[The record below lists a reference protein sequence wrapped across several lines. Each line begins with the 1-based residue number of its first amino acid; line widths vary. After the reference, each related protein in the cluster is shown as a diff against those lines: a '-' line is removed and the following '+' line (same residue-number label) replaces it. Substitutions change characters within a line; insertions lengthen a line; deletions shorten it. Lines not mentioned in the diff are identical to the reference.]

1 MAGGLLD
8 LNDPSDGWN
17 IDPATLAQMA
27 SAAGTPTWTPGDAS
41 SGDAPADA
49 TIAATDAQPAPAVPA
64 APPATMAD
72 TGGGFW
78 HSLASGIGDAG
89 LALGGGIDPSITG
102 DAASIAGRRA
112 LLNFGLT
119 MLANSGP
126 SYTPRNFG
134 QILASGLSAANQ
146 STIQTEQTHLK
157 AQQLAA
163 TYALKA
169 GQMRIQ
175 EYLAGMKGTKEGQEI
190 AAKSNVSKL
199 AAGGAGAPA
208 AGTTPAPD
216 GTATA
221 PAASAGDFVSSNAPV
236 FQDVA
241 ARTGF
246 PVDFVAG
253 QAGNESGWGTSRA
266 ATQGNNLFGLSDA
279 DGKPLSF
286 PTRQAG
292 IDAYVNLLNSR
303 YKDVPRTGSNTDIGT
318 ALGKAGYNMTVPDYG
333 ARVGAAA
340 DQARRLLPQPTTTAP
355 ATTAAAP
362 GTTMVASTG
371 ATVPTSGVAAPTPS
385 SAPPSS
391 LAATVFG
398 PGSPGWQTLPPAVL
412 PDVAARKA
420 EIEDTYQRDKAVA
433 AASGNDTLL
442 QKANQDRQ
450 ASLSALNNKVTELQT
465 AHQKAETDLNAT
477 MLEKQ
482 QQIAAE
488 NARNTATIQ
497 GHKDVE
503 TQKAQAASD
512 LQRQTELGSINTA
525 RLKPYQEAADQG
537 RGTLSTLDMLDV
549 FAPAI
554 MQGGR
559 DPVAQTHP
567 ELRAYLGLIDPGNP
581 DSDKWNAQDI
591 WTKLNANLA
600 RADVQSFKGR
610 TSNNDLALV
619 TSAQQTLGNDPA
631 MIPIVS
637 GLKRALA
644 LRHIQ
649 ENSLAHDYVAMPT
662 PPPGGLDQYI
672 NSQLPGYDP
681 KHPLTPP
688 PLFNQPPPLHMAV
701 VASQPNWT
709 DDQMAAAKAADDPI
723 QSKYV
728 QSQPVGVPFMTWSTI
743 QGPQGDRYVQAWM
756 VKSPDGSVHQQKF
769 PAYQRAK

>member
-1 MAGGLLD
+1 MAGGLLN
-8 LNDPSDGWN
+8 LNDPSDRWN

-27 SAAGTPTWTPGDAS
+27 SAAGTPTWTPGDAQ
-41 SGDAPADA
+41 PADA
-49 TIAATDAQPAPAVPA
+49 TIAATDAQPAPTAPA

-112 LLNFGLT
+112 LLNFSLN

-169 GQMRIQ
+169 GQMKIQ

-190 AAKSNVSKL
+190 AAKSNISKL

-216 GTATA
+216 GTVTA

-241 ARTGF
+241 ARTGL

-266 ATQGNNLFGLSDA
+266 ATQGNNLFGLSDEN
-279 DGKPLSF
+279 GKPLSF

-292 IDAYVNLLNSR
+292 MDAYVNLINSR

-371 ATVPTSGVAAPTPS
+371 ASVPTSSAVSP
-385 SAPPSS
+385 APPSPAPS
-391 LAATVFG
+391 AVPTVFG

-450 ASLSALNNKVTELQT
+450 ASLIALNKQVTELQA
-465 AHQKAETDLNAT
+465 AHQKAEIDLNA
-477 MLEKQ
+477 KQ
-482 QQIAAE
+482 VEQQKTIAAE
-488 NARNTATIQ
+488 AARNAATNQ
-497 GHKDVE
+497 
-503 TQKAQAASD
+503 TQK
-512 LQRQTELGSINTA
+512 EV
-525 RLKPYQEAADQG
+525 E
-537 RGTLSTLDMLDV
+537 
-549 FAPAI
+549 
-554 MQGGR
+554 
-559 DPVAQTHP
+559 
-567 ELRAYLGLIDPGNP
+567 
-581 DSDKWNAQDI
+581 
-591 WTKLNANLA
+591 
-600 RADVQSFKGR
+600 
-610 TSNNDLALV
+610 
-619 TSAQQTLGNDPA
+619 
-631 MIPIVS
+631 
-637 GLKRALA
+637 
-644 LRHIQ
+644 
-649 ENSLAHDYVAMPT
+649 
-662 PPPGGLDQYI
+662 
-672 NSQLPGYDP
+672 
-681 KHPLTPP
+681 
-688 PLFNQPPPLHMAV
+688 
-701 VASQPNWT
+701 
-709 DDQMAAAKAADDPI
+709 AAKAAAAENLARITAGQNWHQKLQEQAAEYGQKNTIAPMAVLAQKAHQMNLGLAQLQPMLSQAPKGGGALGFVLNEHPDLSPLFVQGGI
-723 QSKYV
+723 INQNQSDTV
-728 QSQPVGVPFMTWSTI
+728 QLINGLVSNIATEMKPAGLGALREYEWNGFKAMLPKLLST
-743 QGPQGDRYVQAWM
+743 
-756 VKSPDGSVHQQKF
+756 PDGQQKAVAMLMNMNNRIQDESSWMANYF
-769 PAYQRAK
+769 SRQVPDTSPNAQPGAVVPAHNLETTSGKTAQQLMDEQLGPIVPSYTGPPSTAGQAAWEQSLPPGKPYYHTVTLMEKGKPKVDANGVVMTGKTLEYRPW

>member
-17 IDPATLAQMA
+17 IDPGTLAQMA

-49 TIAATDAQPAPAVPA
+49 TIAATDAQPAPAAPA

-146 STIQTEQTHLK
+146 SNIQTEQTHLK

-169 GQMRIQ
+169 GQMKIQ

-190 AAKSNVSKL
+190 AAKSNISKL
-199 AAGGAGAPA
+199 AAGGAGAPP
-208 AGTTPAPD
+208 AGTAPAPD
-216 GTATA
+216 GTVTA
-221 PAASAGDFVSSNAPV
+221 PAASAADFVSSNAPV

-241 ARTGF
+241 ARTGL

-292 IDAYVNLLNSR
+292 IDAYVNLINSR
-303 YKDVPRTGSNTDIGT
+303 YKDVPRTGSATDIGT

-371 ATVPTSGVAAPTPS
+371 ATVPTSSVVAPAPS
-385 SAPPSS
+385 SAPPSTVP
-391 LAATVFG
+391 TVFG

-412 PDVAARKA
+412 PDVVARKA

-450 ASLSALNNKVTELQT
+450 ASLIALNKQVTELQA
-465 AHQKAETDLNAT
+465 AHQKAEVDLNA
-477 MLEKQ
+477 KQ
-482 QQIAAE
+482 VEQQKTIAAEAARNAATIAAE
-488 NARNTATIQ
+488 NDRAQAERDHATQLEKIKAGYTAQQHQTDADQQVGSKQLEAMGTQAQKAETIQ
-497 GHKDVE
+497 PMVR
-503 TQKAQAASD
+503 S
-512 LQRQTELGSINTA
+512 LIPL
-525 RLKPYQEAADQG
+525 LKN
-537 RGTLSTLDMLDV
+537 
-549 FAPAI
+549 APSGAVG
-554 MQGGR
+554 QLL
-559 DPVAQTHP
+559 QTHP
-567 ELRAYLGLIDPGNP
+567 EWINTL
-581 DSDKWNAQDI
+581 
-591 WTKLNANLA
+591 
-600 RADVQSFKGR
+600 
-610 TSNNDLALV
+610 
-619 TSAQQTLGNDPA
+619 TSAGIIKPETQTAAQLIN
-631 MIPIVS
+631 
-637 GLKRALA
+637 GLTDYLSLDLKPVATGA
-644 LRHIQ
+644 LRTQ
-649 ENSLAHDYVAMPT
+649 EIPMLKGLGPQLGQSTQAQQQAAARILNYAQRVKDEYDFARENFGAVDTTNGQPNYKILYKNIDAPMQLDDNGRRVG
-662 PPPGGLDQYI
+662 GGLG
-672 NSQLPGYDP
+672 PVVP
-681 KHPLTPP
+681 EPP
-688 PLFNQPPPLHMAV
+688 PLKANPT
-701 VASQPNWT
+701 PN
-709 DDQMAAAKAADDPI
+709 DLRAMRQY
-723 QSKYV
+723 QSYV
-728 QSQPVGVPFMTWSTI
+728 GNLPSGMPYNVFERQ
-743 QGPQGDRYVQAWM
+743 
-756 VKSPDGSVHQQKF
+756 PDGNYQKVLKVQ
-769 PAYQRAK
+769 P

>member
-1 MAGGLLD
+1 MARGLLD
-8 LNDPSDGWN
+8 LNDPSDQWN

-27 SAAGTPTWTPGDAS
+27 SAAGTPTWTPSDAS

-49 TIAATDAQPAPAVPA
+49 TIAPADAQPAPAAPTA
-64 APPATMAD
+64 PTAPPATMAD

-89 LALGGGIDPSITG
+89 LALGGGVDPSITG

-146 STIQTEQTHLK
+146 SNIQTEQTHLK

-169 GQMRIQ
+169 GQMKIQ
-175 EYLAGMKGTKEGQEI
+175 EYLAGMKGAKEGQEI
-190 AAKSNVSKL
+190 AAKSNISKL
-199 AAGGAGAPA
+199 AAGVAAAPPAGSA
-208 AGTTPAPD
+208 PAPD
-216 GTATA
+216 GTVSAPPAT
-221 PAASAGDFVSSNAPV
+221 PGDFVSSNAPV

-340 DQARRLLPQPTTTAP
+340 DQARRLLPQPTTGAP

-371 ATVPTSGVAAPTPS
+371 ATVPTSSAVAPAPS
-385 SAPPSS
+385 SAPPSTVP
-391 LAATVFG
+391 TVFG
-398 PGSPGWQTLPPAVL
+398 PGSPGWQTLPPPVL
-412 PDVAARKA
+412 PDVATRKA

-450 ASLSALNNKVTELQT
+450 ASLIALNKQVTELQA
-465 AHQKAETDLNAT
+465 AHQKAEIDLNA
-477 MLEKQ
+477 KQ
-482 QQIAAE
+482 VEQQKTIAADAARNAATNQTQKDIEATKAAAAE
-488 NARNTATIQ
+488 NLARIQAGQNWHQKLQEQAATDANENTLKPMSALALKSHQMNLSLAQMTPLLASLPPGGGALGFTLSEHPDLAPLFAQAGIINDKQ
-497 GHKDVE
+497 SDTVRLINGLVSDVAAQMKPVGLGAQRE
-503 TQKAQAASD
+503 YEWNGFKAQLPSMLTTPDGQRKAVAMLMNFNNRIQDESSWMNNYFARQVSD
-512 LQRQTELGSINTA
+512 TSPDA
-525 RLKPYQEAADQG
+525 KPGA
-537 RGTLSTLDMLDV
+537 TV
-549 FAPAI
+549 PA
-554 MQGGR
+554 
-559 DPVAQTHP
+559 H
-567 ELRAYLGLIDPGNP
+567 
-581 DSDKWNAQDI
+581 
-591 WTKLNANLA
+591 NLETTGA
-600 RADVQSFKGR
+600 K
-610 TSNNDLALV
+610 
-619 TSAQQTLGNDPA
+619 SAQQVMDDQLGPVV
-631 MIPIVS
+631 PSYTGPPSTS
-637 GLKRALA
+637 GQAA
-644 LRHIQ
+644 W
-649 ENSLAHDYVAMPT
+649 EESL
-662 PPPGGLDQYI
+662 PPGKPYYHTVTLMQNGKPKLDA
-672 NSQLPGYDP
+672 NGR
-681 KHPLTPP
+681 
-688 PLFNQPPPLHMAV
+688 V
-701 VASQPNWT
+701 
-709 DDQMAAAKAADDPI
+709 
-723 QSKYV
+723 
-728 QSQPVGVPFMTWSTI
+728 MTGKTLEYRPW
-743 QGPQGDRYVQAWM
+743 
-756 VKSPDGSVHQQKF
+756 
-769 PAYQRAK
+769 

>member
-49 TIAATDAQPAPAVPA
+49 TIAATDAQPAPAAPA

-89 LALGGGIDPSITG
+89 LALGGGVDPSITG

-146 STIQTEQTHLK
+146 SNIQTEQTHLK

-169 GQMRIQ
+169 GQMKIQ

-199 AAGGAGAPA
+199 AAGGAGAPT

-216 GTATA
+216 GTVAAPAAGDTGRVAPPDGAYGQGGPDTTPVPDEYLPYFQEASARTGIPVDVLIAQTRQESSFNPTNRGKSGEIGLAQVMPSTALAPGAGVAPVDPAKLTDARTAINFQADYLRSKIPAGMNPSDPAALRYALAGYNGGGDKDYVAHVTRYLPPPATRTQVAGPGAGTPGATMAAPTA
-221 PAASAGDFVSSNAPV
+221 PAPSSGVVSPAP
-236 FQDVA
+236 
-241 ARTGF
+241 
-246 PVDFVAG
+246 
-253 QAGNESGWGTSRA
+253 SS
-266 ATQGNNLFGLSDA
+266 
-279 DGKPLSF
+279 
-286 PTRQAG
+286 
-292 IDAYVNLLNSR
+292 
-303 YKDVPRTGSNTDIGT
+303 
-318 ALGKAGYNMTVPDYG
+318 
-333 ARVGAAA
+333 
-340 DQARRLLPQPTTTAP
+340 TAP
-355 ATTAAAP
+355 STAP
-362 GTTMVASTG
+362 
-371 ATVPTSGVAAPTPS
+371 
-385 SAPPSS
+385 
-391 LAATVFG
+391 TVFG

-450 ASLSALNNKVTELQT
+450 ASLIALNKQVTDAQA
-465 AHQKAETDLNAT
+465 AHQKAEVDLNA
-477 MLEKQ
+477 KQ
-482 QQIAAE
+482 VEQQKTIAADA
-488 NARNTATIQ
+488 ARNAATNQ
-497 GHKDVE
+497 
-503 TQKAQAASD
+503 TQKDIEATKARAASTCNASD
-512 LQRQTELGSINTA
+512 RAWQHQHRA

-537 RGTLSTLDMLDV
+537 RGH
-549 FAPAI
+549 AI
-554 MQGGR
+554 DAGHAGR
-559 DPVAQTHP
+559 IRARYHAGRSWIRWRRPIP

-591 WTKLNANLA
+591 RDQAQRQPGA
-600 RADVQSFKGR
+600 RRCAIIQGPHVQQRPG
-610 TSNNDLALV
+610 LLV

-631 MIPIVS
+631 MIPI
-637 GLKRALA
+637 
-644 LRHIQ
+644 
-649 ENSLAHDYVAMPT
+649 
-662 PPPGGLDQYI
+662 
-672 NSQLPGYDP
+672 
-681 KHPLTPP
+681 
-688 PLFNQPPPLHMAV
+688 
-701 VASQPNWT
+701 AS
-709 DDQMAAAKAADDPI
+709 AA
-723 QSKYV
+723 
-728 QSQPVGVPFMTWSTI
+728 
-743 QGPQGDRYVQAWM
+743 
-756 VKSPDGSVHQQKF
+756 
-769 PAYQRAK
+769 